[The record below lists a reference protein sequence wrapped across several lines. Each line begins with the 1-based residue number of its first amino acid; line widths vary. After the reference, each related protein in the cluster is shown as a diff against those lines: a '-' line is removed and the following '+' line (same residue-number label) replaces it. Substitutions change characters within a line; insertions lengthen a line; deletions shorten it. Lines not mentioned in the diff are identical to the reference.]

1 MLDRCVGLSIYNKTV
16 LILGPLC
23 NEDCRATTFV
33 ACRNHLNASCALA
46 ALTLRHSVENRFP
59 ATTTIEGKCCR
70 YIPALR
76 RHCYETIMVRRP
88 MDKPAKQS
96 NRISCTPRHN
106 RARTTPPQPQ
116 PRHNN
121 HNHGTTTTSTPQQ
134 PQPRH
139 NNHNHA
145 TTTRTSNERKH
156 KNRVSPNY
164 NFLEKLLGA
173 GGSRLRWLELRGWLS
188 WEEAKSLRS
197 LATWRLGPGL
207 CLRPKGGRSVFLSSL
222 R

>member
-1 MLDRCVGLSIYNKTV
+1 MLLRGTSANSMLDRCVGLSIYNKTA

-59 ATTTIEGKCCR
+59 ATTIEGKCCR

-134 PQPRH
+134 PHPRH

-145 TTTRTSNERKH
+145 TTTTTTPQQQERVTRENTKIG
-156 KNRVSPNY
+156 SPPTTTCWKS
-164 NFLEKLLGA
+164 FLALEALALG
-173 GGSRLRWLELRGWLS
+173 G
-188 WEEAKSLRS
+188 
-197 LATWRLGPGL
+197 
-207 CLRPKGGRSVFLSSL
+207 
-222 R
+222 